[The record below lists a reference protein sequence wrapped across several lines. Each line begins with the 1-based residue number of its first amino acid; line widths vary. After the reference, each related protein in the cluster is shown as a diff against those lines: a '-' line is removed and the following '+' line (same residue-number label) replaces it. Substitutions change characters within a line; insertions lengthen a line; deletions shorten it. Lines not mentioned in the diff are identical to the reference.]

1 MPKLSGTCRLCR
13 RGAVWSNPV
22 SEGKKP
28 KIFGFLT
35 DIRDKN
41 QSEKGESAQLGR
53 NYRQYSKYTP
63 INVNVGKTRL
73 AFKARESDLTKEIW
87 FFQL

>member
-1 MPKLSGTCRLCR
+1 MPKLSGTCRFCR

-35 DIRDKN
+35 DTRDKN
-41 QSEKGESAQLGR
+41 QNGKGESAQFSH

-63 INVNVGKTRL
+63 LNVNIRKSRL
-73 AFKARESDLTKEIW
+73 VFEAHESDLTKEI
-87 FFQL
+87 

>member
-1 MPKLSGTCRLCR
+1 MCRLCR
-13 RGAVWSNPV
+13 IGAIWSNPV

-35 DIRDKN
+35 DTRDKN
-41 QSEKGESAQLGR
+41 QNGKGESAQFSR

-63 INVNVGKTRL
+63 INVNIRKLRL
-73 AFKARESDLTKEIW
+73 VFKARESDLTKEIW

>member
-1 MPKLSGTCRLCR
+1 M

-35 DIRDKN
+35 DTRNKN
-41 QSEKGESAQLGR
+41 QNGKRESAQFSR

-63 INVNVGKTRL
+63 LNVNIRKMKL
-73 AFKARESDLTKEIW
+73 AFEARESDLTKEIW